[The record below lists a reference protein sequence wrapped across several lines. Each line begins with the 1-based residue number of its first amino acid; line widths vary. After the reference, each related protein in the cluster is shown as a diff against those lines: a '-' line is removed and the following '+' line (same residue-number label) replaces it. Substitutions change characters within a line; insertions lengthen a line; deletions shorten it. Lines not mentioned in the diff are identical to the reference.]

1 MSNVTLA
8 ELRSIGLTAGLAAV
22 GCTHAEPFVD
32 TERVLVERKE
42 AGLHGGMQFTYRN
55 PPRSTTPNRAL
66 AGVASLIV
74 GAWPYAHSSAADAET
89 NSDGDTGPR
98 GTIAAYAW
106 RDHYG
111 DLRNALGQIADA
123 LIAAGFEARVLA
135 DDNALV
141 DRAAAVRAGIGW
153 FGKNSNVLVPNAG
166 SWFVLGSVLTTAPL
180 ENDSAVSPG
189 CGPCRR
195 CLDGCPTGAIVAS
208 GVVDARRCLAWLLQQ
223 EGDFP
228 QEFRVPLGSR
238 LYGCDDCQ
246 EVCPPSRG
254 HDVDLVGDEVADV
267 DLIALLDAD
276 DDAITDAH
284 GRWYIPRRDMDYV
297 RRNALVALG
306 NVVADSPALIDASR
320 ASIERYLSHAE
331 PMLRRHAAWA
341 AGRTSDE
348 RLAAVV
354 AATGE
359 IDLMAEFDVARAAS

>member
-1 MSNVTLA
+1 MTGITLT
-8 ELRSIGLTAGLAAV
+8 ELRSIGLAAGLAAV
-22 GCTHAEPFVD
+22 GCTHAKPFVEAEQ
-32 TERVLVERKE
+32 TLVERKA

-55 PPRSTTPNRAL
+55 PPRSTTPSRAL
-66 AGVASLIV
+66 PDIASLIV
-74 GAWPYAHSSAADAET
+74 GAWPYAHVSGQEI
-89 NSDGDTGPR
+89 GREDTQPR

-106 RDHYG
+106 RDHYA

-123 LIAAGFEARVLA
+123 LIDQGYEARVLA

-153 FGKNSNVLVPNAG
+153 FGKNSNVLLPSAG
-166 SWFVLGSVLTTAPL
+166 SWFVLGSVLTNAAL
-180 ENDSAVSPG
+180 EPDAEVEPG

-228 QEFRVPLGSR
+228 REFRAALGSR
-238 LYGCDDCQ
+238 VYGCDDCQ

-254 HDVDLVGDEVADV
+254 HQVDLVGDEVTGV
-267 DLIALLDAD
+267 DLLELLEAD
-276 DDAITDAH
+276 DDAITEAH
-284 GRWYIPRRDMDYV
+284 GRWYIPRRDMNYI

-306 NVVADSPALIDASR
+306 NVLADSPELVDASR
-320 ASIERYLSHAE
+320 TTIRAHLAHDE

-341 AGRTSDE
+341 AGRSGDAQLIDTVRASDDAE
-348 RLAAVV
+348 LLAEL
-354 AATGE
+354 GPQQQ
-359 IDLMAEFDVARAAS
+359 RP